1 MPKTVNMDI
10 KVHEFTAQGQDIGKR
25 LDVCLNEMLKEYS
38 RSFIQRLVKEGNILV
53 NGKNVKPNYRIRE
66 NDTIKIII
74 PPPEN
79 ISVEPQKI
87 ELDIIYE
94 DNDIA
99 VINKPQGMVVHPAP
113 GNYTGTLVNAL
124 LYHCDNLSGINGKIR
139 PGIVHRIDKDTSGLL
154 VIAKNDLA
162 HRNLAKQIQDKTAF
176 RVYWAIVERNIKQD
190 KGTINAPIARHPVDR
205 KKMAVVYAPSSRE
218 AITHYKVLERF
229 GDYTLVEAKLETGRT
244 HQIRVHMAHIGHP
257 IVGDPVYGSRKQKF
271 NLNGQALHAIKL
283 GLIHPSTNEYMEFT
297 APLPEYFKN
306 LLEIL
311 RKIKILKTSLTYFSF
326 HCIIYKNSI

>member
-1 MPKTVNMDI
+1 MSKAVNESIEMRKFI
-10 KVHEFTAQGQDIGKR
+10 VKQQDTGKR
-25 LDVCLNEMLKEYS
+25 LDVYLNEILEEYS
-38 RSFIQRLVKEGNILV
+38 RSFIQQLIKKENVKV
-53 NGKNVKPNYRIRE
+53 NGKNSKPNYRIRE
-66 NDTIKIII
+66 NDIIEVLI

-79 ISVEPQKI
+79 ISVEPQK
-87 ELDIIYE
+87 LDINIIYE
-94 DNDIA
+94 DDYIA

-124 LYHCDNLSGINGKIR
+124 LYHFDNLSSINGKIR

-162 HRNLAKQIQDKTAF
+162 HHSLAKQLGDKTMF
-176 RVYWAIVERNIKQD
+176 RVYWALVEKNIKQD
-190 KGTINAPIARHPVDR
+190 TGTINAPIARHPVDR
-205 KKMAVVYAPSSRE
+205 KKMAVVYSPSSRE

-257 IVGDPVYGSRKQKF
+257 VVGDPVYGSRKQKF

-297 APLPEYFKN
+297 APLPDYFKK
-306 LLEIL
+306 LIKIL
-311 RKIKILKTSLTYFSF
+311 RK
-326 HCIIYKNSI
+326 N